1 MNHFS
6 IIGLVGR
13 AGAGKDTVASILSES
28 HGHIRIAFADALRL
42 EIANSFKIDSR
53 VMDDRYEKE
62 KINEHITI
70 ARCDDQD
77 FIFRMQDLGYDIHQH
92 RSPRQILRWWGTE
105 YRRQVCSDKYWLERM
120 QDTIDS
126 LMRTGARK
134 IVITDVRFI
143 NEAKFVNSLFGQIW
157 RVSRTSADSIKA
169 DHSSESE
176 QDHICCTTTV
186 SNNGTLGQLIHTVNQ
201 AYEYE
206 YGTLK
211 R

>member
-28 HGHIRIAFADALRL
+28 QGHIRIAFADALRV
-42 EIANSFKIDSR
+42 EISNAFKIDLR
-53 VMDDRYEKE
+53 MMDDRFEKE
-62 KINEHITI
+62 KVSGRITI
-70 ARCDDQD
+70 ARCDDRE
-77 FIFRMQDLGYDIHQH
+77 FIARMQELGHDIHQH

-105 YRRQVCSDKYWLERM
+105 YRRQVCTDKYWLERM

-126 LMRTGARK
+126 LMRTGVRK
-134 IVITDVRFI
+134 IVITDIRFI
-143 NEAKFVNSLFGQIW
+143 NEAEFVNSLFGQIW
-157 RVSRTSADSIKA
+157 RVTRTSADSIKA

-176 QDHICCTTTV
+176 QDQIRCSMII
-186 SNNGTLGQLIHTVNQ
+186 SNNGTLGQLVNTVNQ
-201 AYEYE
+201 AYEHE

>member
-28 HGHIRIAFADALRL
+28 HGHIRIAFADALRI

-53 VMDDRYEKE
+53 LMDDRYEKE
-62 KINEHITI
+62 KINERITI
-70 ARCDDQD
+70 ARCDDRE
-77 FIFRMQDLGYDIHQH
+77 FIKRMQDLGHDIHQP

-105 YRRQVCSDKYWLERM
+105 YRRQVCSDKYWHERL

-126 LMRTGARK
+126 LMRTGTRK

-143 NEAKFVNSLFGQIW
+143 NEAEFVKSLFGQIW
-157 RVSRTSADSIKA
+157 RVTRISADSVKA
-169 DHSSESE
+169 DHVSESE
-176 QDHICCTTTV
+176 QNHIQPTV
-186 SNNGTLGQLIHTVNQ
+186 IISNNGTLGQLVNNVNE
-201 AYEYE
+201 AYEHE

>member
-28 HGHIRIAFADALRL
+28 HGHIRVAFADALRI
-42 EIANSFKIDSR
+42 EVANAFKIDPR
-53 VMDDRYEKE
+53 MMDDRFQKE
-62 KINEHITI
+62 RVSDRITI
-70 ARCDDQD
+70 ARCDDQA
-77 FIFRMQDLGYDIHQH
+77 FIARMKELGHDIHQH

-105 YRRQVCSDKYWLERM
+105 YRRQVCTDKYWLERM
-120 QDTIDS
+120 QDSIDS
-126 LMRTGARK
+126 LMRTGTRK

-143 NEAKFVNSLFGQIW
+143 NEAEFINSLFGQIW
-157 RVSRTSADSIKA
+157 RVTRTSADSVEA
-169 DHSSESE
+169 DHPSESE
-176 QDHICCTTTV
+176 QDQIRSWWTL
-186 SNNGTLGQLIHTVNQ
+186 SNNGTLGQLINVVNQ
-201 AYEYE
+201 AYEFE